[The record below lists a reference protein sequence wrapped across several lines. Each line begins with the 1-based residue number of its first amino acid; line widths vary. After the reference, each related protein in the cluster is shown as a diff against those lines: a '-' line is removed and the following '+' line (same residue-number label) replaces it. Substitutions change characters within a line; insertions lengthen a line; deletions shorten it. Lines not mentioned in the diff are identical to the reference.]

1 MSRDLH
7 FAQGGMMEQWHQK
20 LHNNASPDDVAIC
33 AALLAYIDAG
43 LDIAAY
49 WTTLEV
55 AAR

>member
-1 MSRDLH
+1 
-7 FAQGGMMEQWHQK
+7 MEQWHQK

-33 AALLAYIDAG
+33 AALLAHIDAG

-49 WTTLEV
+49 WRTLEV

>member
-1 MSRDLH
+1 MSRDLTR
-7 FAQGGMMEQWHQK
+7 AQGGMIEQWHQK

-33 AALLAYIDAG
+33 AALLAHIDAG
-43 LDIAAY
+43 LDVAAY